1 MEPSGQDRRIVIG
14 VDLGGTNLRIAG
26 VTREGEVL
34 QLRREETRAEAGPED
49 LLERL
54 AAGLLGVEEVLT
66 RSGWEVLGASLGVPG
81 VISRRRG
88 VVESSPNLPG
98 WKKIHLLRR
107 LRRRVSLPLL
117 LENDANAAVYGEYWA
132 GSGKGKST
140 IVLLTL
146 GTGVGGGIIIDGR
159 LLRGADGM
167 AGEIGHLTVE
177 REGEPCPC
185 GNRGCLE
192 RYASARGI
200 SGRYLGLL
208 GGGAPEMP
216 AEGSGE
222 AAWVH
227 SLALQGDLMALRTFR
242 EAGVY
247 LGIAMAAIV
256 NIINPEA
263 IIIGGGVLPAWD
275 LFIPSA
281 REEMMARAFQA
292 PAERVELLP
301 AALGDHAGFI
311 GAAGLLWEETPSTPA

>member
-140 IVLLTL
+140 IVLLTSPSSGKASL
-146 GTGVGGGIIIDGR
+146 VPAATE
-159 LLRGADGM
+159 GAWSVTPRPG
-167 AGEIGHLTVE
+167 AS
-177 REGEPCPC
+177 REGTW
-185 GNRGCLE
+185 
-192 RYASARGI
+192 AS
-200 SGRYLGLL
+200 S
-208 GGGAPEMP
+208 
-216 AEGSGE
+216 EG
-222 AAWVH
+222 
-227 SLALQGDLMALRTFR
+227 ALRKCPPR
-242 EAGVY
+242 EAGRRP
-247 LGIAMAAIV
+247 GS
-256 NIINPEA
+256 
-263 IIIGGGVLPAWD
+263 
-275 LFIPSA
+275 IPLHS
-281 REEMMARAFQA
+281 RE
-292 PAERVELLP
+292 
-301 AALGDHAGFI
+301 
-311 GAAGLLWEETPSTPA
+311 T